1 MRNSVYFVWGG
12 EYLIRRNTSA
22 VYSSY
27 FWVSIVFKI
36 HVTDQP
42 RPPPLLGCM
51 VSHRHVLFQDIAFK
65 QLVLVVKE
73 RNKTCQK
80 INL

>member
-12 EYLIRRNTSA
+12 HLIRRNTSA
-22 VYSSY
+22 VNLSY
-27 FWVSIVFKI
+27 FLGSIVLKI
-36 HVTDQP
+36 HVTDEP

-51 VSHRHVLFQDIAFK
+51 VSHLHVLFQDIAFK

-73 RNKTCQK
+73 RNKTCLK
-80 INL
+80 IHL